1 MFVDTPGVGGH
12 GQPHLSATL
21 GLLPD
26 ADAMLMISDTSQEFT
41 EPEMTFIRQ
50 AFEICPLATIVA
62 TKIDL
67 YPHWREIVTHEIRR
81 LWRHEVHIAW
91 VRHTQQE
98 FAEIIQ
104 RQFSQAADSVIDG
117 CTASATFLRLTG
129 DFFLGKAAGAMDFRQ
144 RPPGHTCI

>member
-1 MFVDTPGVGGH
+1 M
-12 GQPHLSATL
+12 
-21 GLLPD
+21 LPLVP
-26 ADAMLMISDTSQEFT
+26 AA
-41 EPEMTFIRQ
+41 RQ
-50 AFEICPLATIVA
+50 ATKTAPL
-62 TKIDL
+62 
-67 YPHWREIVTHEIRR
+67 PHWREIVTHEIRR

-129 DFFLGKAAGAMDFRQ
+129 DFKRARLHVSSLSFRLPRRGSRTTGPKRQ
-144 RPPGHTCI
+144 VMRDPSSYAVC